1 MTTTETNALALL
13 LQPLA
18 SIAGSNS
25 LSNQTMLPT
34 GWDLVTVFPAP
45 GNSPKPFPVVQGFL
59 AQGQAPGGD
68 AMIAVLALGI
78 NWTNYQLNYSIGKK
92 SVSTQVQLSQK
103 TTMGGTLIPVQG
115 TVDEST
121 INSYLAKRAD
131 IWNALQQLS
140 SLPLYIC
147 GMSLGAPIA
156 QLAALDLRPGNTGP
170 GGQDAPRIQPPGFY
184 FSAGN
189 FVNKSFADAYNNA
202 STGIVNQFTFAVNK
216 PGLIIDFFP
225 TAPFDDEYA
234 KPLGSPQS
242 IPAKIPAF
250 DEPWWER
257 GNIFYQQSLGGSPD
271 ELPSQPG
278 NISNPP
284 AGYDQT
290 LAYTLATLCNA
301 AYQSAQHPSSVLQGI
316 GNYTLVNTVNSNGS
330 PFAFIFTNNFDAIV
344 LAFRGS
350 ITCDEFDSFVA
361 SSYNAAVPFDT
372 NASAHMRQGPY
383 NLYYASSSGAPNTA
397 TFAQAI
403 KTALTPLLT
412 GGKKLYITGHCLGGA
427 MANLAAADYVMTAG
441 SGITPTAIYTF
452 GATMLADL
460 TFSDDINAVLAAKT
474 YQVVRQK
481 DKIANAVTLLGFFPL
496 QNQLTLTGQ
505 MELEELTYHSLT
517 GYITLLNPSS
527 TVSGVTDGEQQSSLY

>member
-13 LQPLA
+13 LEPLA
-18 SIAGSNS
+18 AIAGSAS
-25 LSNQTMLPT
+25 LSSQTVLPT

-45 GNSPKPFPVVQGFL
+45 GNSPKPFPVVQGFV
-59 AQGQAPGGD
+59 AQGNAPDGGD
-68 AMIAVLALGI
+68 MIAVLALGI

-92 SVSTQVQLSQK
+92 SVMTQVQLSQK
-103 TTMGGTLIPVQG
+103 TTMGGTVIPVEG
-115 TVDEST
+115 TVDDST

-131 IWNALQQLS
+131 IWNAVERLS

-147 GMSLGAPIA
+147 GMSLGTPIA
-156 QLAALDLRPGNTGP
+156 QLAALDFRPGNKGP
-170 GGQDAPRIQPPGFY
+170 GGQDSPRTQPPGFY

-189 FVNKSFADAYNNA
+189 FVNKAFADAYNSSIA
-202 STGIVNQFTFAVNK
+202 NQFNFAVNK
-216 PGLIIDFFP
+216 PGLTIDYYP
-225 TAPFDDEYA
+225 TAPVNDDYA

-242 IPAKIPAF
+242 IPAQIPAF

-257 GNIFYQQSLGGSPD
+257 GNIFYQEALGGWPD
-271 ELPSQPG
+271 ELPAQPG

-301 AYQSAQHPSSVLQGI
+301 AYQTAQHPNSVLKGI
-316 GNYTLVNTVNSNGS
+316 GNYTLAATVKSSGS
-330 PFAFIFTNNFDAIV
+330 PFAFIFSNNLDAVV

-361 SSYNAAVPFDT
+361 SSYNAVVPFDPA
-372 NASAHMRQGPY
+372 ASAHMRQGPY
-383 NLYYASSSGAPNTA
+383 NLYYAPSNGDPGTA
-397 TFAQAI
+397 TFAQTI
-403 KTALTPLLT
+403 KTTLTPLLG
-412 GGKKLYITGHCLGGA
+412 GGKKLYLTGHCVGGA

-460 TFSDDINAVLAAKT
+460 TFSEDINAVLAAKT
-474 YQVVRQK
+474 YQIVRQK

-496 QNQLTLTGQ
+496 QNQLMLTGQ
-505 MELEELTYHSLT
+505 MALEETTFHSLT
-517 GYITLLNPSS
+517 GYINLLNPGEML
-527 TVSGVTDGEQQSSLY
+527 SGDADGNHQQSLY